1 MSLIYPNIVPENNL
15 RLPDALTIK
24 HGPAPLL
31 SRFVLEGDKLARR
44 MGIRLRLRHDFGEL
58 LYVNR
63 KQVERGNWYPLMPMF
78 NPEYCDLS
86 PENSYWISGENEYG
100 EIVAT
105 HAGHVHYW
113 PNTTLEQEASRML
126 YMGKAAGQR
135 VVVTAPDAK
144 HITGVV
150 VYGGAAWVR
159 PDFRGKHLSQLLPRL
174 GRAYA
179 LARWPIDWGIT
190 ITAPILVEK
199 GVTTGYG
206 YKHLSR
212 SIIFPDAPTGAVENV
227 LASVSAAEAYDDFE
241 DMLSWG
247 LLRPRSA
254 TSSTGLPPDTLLDN
268 IDTKI
273 SREGVLHGS
282 NSLS

>member
-31 SRFVLEGDKLARR
+31 SKFVLEGDKLARQL
-44 MGIRLRLRHDFGEL
+44 GIRLRLRHDFGDL
-58 LYVNR
+58 LYVN
-63 KQVERGNWYPLMPMF
+63 KQQVASGNWYPLMPMF
-78 NPEYCDLS
+78 DPEYSTLT
-86 PENSYWISGENEYG
+86 PENSYWISGEDEYG

-105 HAGHVHYW
+105 HAGHVFYW
-113 PNTTLEQEASRML
+113 PHTTLEQEALKML
-126 YMGKAAGQR
+126 YCGRADGQR
-135 VVVTAPDAK
+135 CVVTAPDAK
-144 HITGVV
+144 RITGIV

-159 PDFRGKHLSQLLPRL
+159 PDFRGKQLSQLLPRL

-179 LARWPIDWGIT
+179 LARWPLDWGIT
-190 ITAPILVEK
+190 ITAPVLVDK

-212 SIIFPDAPTGAVENV
+212 SIIFPGAPTGAVENV
-227 LASVSAAEAYDDFE
+227 LASVSAEEAYEDFE
-241 DMLSWG
+241 NLLLTGFFRPLSTG
-247 LLRPRSA
+247 RSA
-254 TSSTGLPPDTLLDN
+254 IFSSATLLDN
-268 IDTKI
+268 IDTKT

-282 NSLS
+282 SSLS